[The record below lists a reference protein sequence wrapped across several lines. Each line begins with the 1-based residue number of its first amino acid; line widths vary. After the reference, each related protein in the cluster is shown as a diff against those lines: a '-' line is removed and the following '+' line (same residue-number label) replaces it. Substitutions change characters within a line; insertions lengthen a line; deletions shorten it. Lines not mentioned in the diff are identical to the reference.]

1 MIPPLL
7 RLANATVRT
16 WARVYTWRLAAHI
29 RDARREDIESDLW
42 ESEHDPAVDNRYSLP
57 LRVFARMV
65 LGVPDDLGG
74 RNEQEQAMDKLL
86 RVGIVLTGGIAGAL
100 ALWLV
105 LESKNPPRLPA
116 LPAPPVRTA
125 AKYPLP
131 PPPSPPVAS
140 PGRTNTD
147 VPWTYGQTSYAASGN
162 VRPPAKVK
170 DVRPVYPPILAMAG
184 VSGIVV
190 VEATIDQRG
199 SVADARIARSSGIFN
214 QSAIDAVRQ
223 WQFEP
228 TTVNGVPVPVTI
240 TVTVQFTPPA

>member
-1 MIPPLL
+1 MMPPLL
-7 RLANATVRT
+7 RLANAAVRA
-16 WARVYTWRLAAHI
+16 WARVYTWRLAPHI
-29 RDARREDIESDLW
+29 RDARRQDIESDLW
-42 ESEHDPAVDNRYSLP
+42 EGEHDPAVDNRYSLP
-57 LRVFARMV
+57 LLVFTRSV
-65 LGVPDDLGG
+65 LGVPDDLGW
-74 RNEQEQAMDKLL
+74 RSEQEQTVDKSL
-86 RVGIVLTGGIAGAL
+86 RIGIALTGGIAGVL

-105 LESKNPPRLPA
+105 LESKTSPRLPA
-116 LPAPPVRTA
+116 LPAPPARTA
-125 AKYPLP
+125 AKYPPP
-131 PPPSPPVAS
+131 PPPSPPLES
-140 PGRTNTD
+140 PGRRNAD
-147 VPWTYGQTSYAASGN
+147 IPWTYGQTSYAATGN

-184 VSGIVV
+184 VSGTVV

-228 TTVNGVPVPVTI
+228 TTVNGVPVQVTI